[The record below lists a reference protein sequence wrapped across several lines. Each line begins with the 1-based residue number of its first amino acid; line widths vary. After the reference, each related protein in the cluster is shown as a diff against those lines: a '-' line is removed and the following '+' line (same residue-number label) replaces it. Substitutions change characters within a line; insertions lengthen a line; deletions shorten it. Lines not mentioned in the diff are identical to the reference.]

1 MEFAFTIP
9 GSSEP
14 ATVDAVGFYVAGH
27 THKVKVSDARQS
39 NARQSNARQSNAC
52 VAIPNFFWHILLRSS
67 LCTSSLPPTL
77 CFAHSLFL
85 PHCASLTRSSSL
97 GGALRSGWK
106 RDCILQSIQREGNL
120 RYKGGQVLRV

>member
-39 NARQSNARQSNAC
+39 NARQSNARQSNAPAKQRLC
-52 VAIPNFFWHILLRSS
+52 CHTQLLLAHSPSFFTVYFLASSHIVLRS
-67 LCTSSLPPTL
+67 LALPPTL

-85 PHCASLTRSSSL
+85 PRWSSSIRME
-97 GGALRSGWK
+97 A
-106 RDCILQSIQREGNL
+106 
-120 RYKGGQVLRV
+120 